1 MPHSSGT
8 NPASLLALPQ
18 VRSIGLLRP
27 FGWLGLAARD
37 IARAPL
43 LSLAHGLF
51 LAVLGAVI
59 LSFGHNRFW
68 FVAGTLSGFLIVGPM
83 LATSLYAISRAL
95 ERGERVG
102 LGLVWQTWLS
112 WQRSH
117 SGQAQQQGYWSL
129 VRFGLLLS
137 LAGTGWVVISASLI
151 YTMSEVPVDT
161 PMDFVRH
168 VVLARDGALFAI
180 WLALGSFLAAPI
192 FASSVIAMPLLLDRR
207 ISVRRAVL
215 TSWAAVLANPVPM
228 ALWAAVIVVV
238 TLLGLGTWLIG
249 LVVAMPLLGHAS
261 WHAYRELVDASA
273 FAPLDAP
280 AP

>member
-1 MPHSSGT
+1 
-8 NPASLLALPQ
+8 
-18 VRSIGLLRP
+18 
-27 FGWLGLAARD
+27 
-37 IARAPL
+37 
-43 LSLAHGLF
+43 
-51 LAVLGAVI
+51 
-59 LSFGHNRFW
+59 
-68 FVAGTLSGFLIVGPM
+68 FVAGTLSGFLIGGPM
-83 LATSLYAISRAL
+83 LATSLYGVSRAL
-95 ERGERVG
+95 ERGARVW

-238 TLLGLGTWLIG
+238 T
-249 LVVAMPLLGHAS
+249 
-261 WHAYRELVDASA
+261 
-273 FAPLDAP
+273 
-280 AP
+280 